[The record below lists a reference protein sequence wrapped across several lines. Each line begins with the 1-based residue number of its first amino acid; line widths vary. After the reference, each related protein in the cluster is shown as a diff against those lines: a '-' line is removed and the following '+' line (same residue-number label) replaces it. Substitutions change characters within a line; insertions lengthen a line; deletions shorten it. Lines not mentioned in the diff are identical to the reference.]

1 MCDICRRSNVQ
12 VMRFFEEAD
21 DDNSGEINV
30 DEFIT
35 VIKSILAR
43 IAEGTFDEEEIKD
56 SREEIRIISEEE
68 EALLNVWAIVTNR
81 STGNILKKRMLRLI
95 ETNFKARR
103 LLRRV
108 HPDFETAC
116 RQKFF
121 SDILLL
127 HNAPHY
133 GDKFWL
139 KQKHL
144 KFGKVDQGEFIA
156 AALHSLKQ
164 YRKQKVA
171 KAQLK
176 RVLLIQKITRGFI
189 TRRKRRRILA
199 AVKIQSCYR
208 CYVARKR
215 VARIWQIRRE
225 EASTLIQKIIRG
237 YLGRKTYKR
246 WWSSREIQR
255 VWRGFTGRQKVKEL
269 KGLRAQWGV

>member
-1 MCDICRRSNVQ
+1 M
-12 VMRFFEEAD
+12 
-21 DDNSGEINV
+21 
-30 DEFIT
+30 
-35 VIKSILAR
+35 
-43 IAEGTFDEEEIKD
+43 
-56 SREEIRIISEEE
+56 
-68 EALLNVWAIVTNR
+68 
-81 STGNILKKRMLRLI
+81 
-95 ETNFKARR
+95 
-103 LLRRV
+103 
-108 HPDFETAC
+108 
-116 RQKFF
+116 
-121 SDILLL
+121 
-127 HNAPHY
+127 
-133 GDKFWL
+133 
-139 KQKHL
+139 
-144 KFGKVDQGEFIA
+144 DQGEFIA

-215 VARIWQIRRE
+215 VARICQIRRE

>member
-1 MCDICRRSNVQ
+1 M
-12 VMRFFEEAD
+12 
-21 DDNSGEINV
+21 
-30 DEFIT
+30 
-35 VIKSILAR
+35 
-43 IAEGTFDEEEIKD
+43 
-56 SREEIRIISEEE
+56 
-68 EALLNVWAIVTNR
+68 
-81 STGNILKKRMLRLI
+81 KKKILRLI

-108 HPDFETAC
+108 HPDFESAC
-116 RQKFF
+116 RQNFF
-121 SDILLL
+121 ADILLL

-133 GDKFWL
+133 GNKFWL

-144 KFGKVDQGEFIA
+144 KFGKVDQGEFIK

-189 TRRKRRRILA
+189 TRRKRRRFFA
-199 AVKIQSCYR
+199 AVKIQCCYR
-208 CYVARKR
+208 RYIARKT
-215 VARIWQIRRE
+215 VAGIRQIRRE
-225 EASTLIQKIIRG
+225 QASIIIQKIARG
-237 YLGRKTYKR
+237 YLGRKAYKR
-246 WWSSREIQR
+246 CWSSREIQR